1 MFIDCINDK
10 FYDYYDNGYF
20 REHINETD
28 AHCKNMDET
37 ENKNAI
43 SAPIIEP
50 FQNHENKNT
59 PEKPFK

>member
-28 AHCKNMDET
+28 THCKNMDET

-43 SAPIIEP
+43 SAPNNRTISEP
-50 FQNHENKNT
+50 RKQKH
-59 PEKPFK
+59 P